1 MPREQDRF
9 HIAHL
14 YAMALSASMRKCLSC
29 LDTRVDSVAKLE
41 PGLDVAAAPGP
52 EPLIAVQ
59 PERIVVR
66 GSRGAMQCACA
77 LALLVLATHGRVR
90 AMLVVCALLSL
101 IFAVCSRSV
110 EPTPAP
116 QTPPPCASKGLSLT
130 APDEMATIESVKRAL
145 RAPPMPPNL
154 PANDEILT
162 VQVLRFVR
170 EHGRD
175 SRRIERL
182 FRKALAYKREALPQ
196 KPELDEL
203 ATSRWLC
210 SAEMPHGGWAQSHW
224 PIGMHCGFSL
234 SGSPVKIERIGAC
247 PPPKDTVKLY
257 PFYLGLVDCLQQRLD
272 LTSVEKQQLQQTYEI
287 FDLKGLGAHMVNFTT
302 LSFTKD
308 VIRAFAT
315 HYPSSFSKAVVI
327 NAPSLFVGLYRVL
340 SKLLSPHVIAR
351 VNILGQDWEEALS
364 RDLTEEALY
373 WVACSNAELCRAPFR
388 ATGTAAS

>member
-1 MPREQDRF
+1 
-9 HIAHL
+9 
-14 YAMALSASMRKCLSC
+14 
-29 LDTRVDSVAKLE
+29 
-41 PGLDVAAAPGP
+41 
-52 EPLIAVQ
+52 
-59 PERIVVR
+59 
-66 GSRGAMQCACA
+66 
-77 LALLVLATHGRVR
+77 
-90 AMLVVCALLSL
+90 
-101 IFAVCSRSV
+101 
-110 EPTPAP
+110 
-116 QTPPPCASKGLSLT
+116 
-130 APDEMATIESVKRAL
+130 
-145 RAPPMPPNL
+145 MPPNL

-182 FRKALAYKREALPQ
+182 FRKALAYKREALPH
-196 KPELDEL
+196 KPELDQL
-203 ATSRWLC
+203 AKSRWQC
-210 SAEMPHGGWAQSHW
+210 SAEMPHGSWAQSHW